1 MYFPV
6 DPATQRANCT
16 TGSVRLADPQET
28 STTIEGRVEVCINQA
43 WGTVCAVRFDAEDA
57 GTVCQIAGGYL
68 RSGTCA
74 CVIVV
79 MLLLFLFRTLFVETS
94 SQLTWSP
101 FKLSNAA

>member
-6 DPATQRANCT
+6 DPDTQRANCT
-16 TGSVRLADPQET
+16 TGSVRLADPLET

-43 WGTVCAVRFDAEDA
+43 WGTVCDVRFDAEDA

-74 CVIVV
+74 CGN
-79 MLLLFLFRTLFVETS
+79 FVSGTVCGNIKPIDMV
-94 SQLTWSP
+94 T
-101 FKLSNAA
+101 F